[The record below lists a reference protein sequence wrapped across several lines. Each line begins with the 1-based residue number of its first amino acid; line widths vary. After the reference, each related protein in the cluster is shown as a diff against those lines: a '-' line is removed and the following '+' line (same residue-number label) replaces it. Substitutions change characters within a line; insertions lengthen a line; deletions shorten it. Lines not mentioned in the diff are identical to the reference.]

1 MGQCMVKKIRLL
13 GMELDNFSLREEV
26 LQGENFYNK
35 TELNV
40 IRTISMKMLSDA
52 ADNQLVRNGLAQA
65 DLLVVGDKEILT
77 EAGIYSS
84 QRLRE
89 AVEHGFM
96 QEYLKRMSNNRRRVF
111 LVAPTEEEMSNLR
124 EYLLTAYENMQLV
137 GNYVLE
143 ACDGE
148 YDIMVNEMNAAL
160 PDVIISVLD
169 SPQEDG
175 VLQQVKAKIDARVW
189 YSLGSRYFDPEGKLS
204 FIMWFQQLLHKGRFK
219 NVVHHYDDEKE

>member
-1 MGQCMVKKIRLL
+1 MVKKIRLL

-52 ADNQLVRNGLAQA
+52 ADNQLVRDGLAQA

-96 QEYLKRMSNNRRRVF
+96 QEYLKLMSANQRRIF
-111 LVAPTEEEMSNLR
+111 LVAPTSGAMHNLQ
-124 EYLLTAYENMQLV
+124 EYLCSTYENMQLV
-137 GNYVLE
+137 GNYVLDT
-143 ACDGE
+143 CDGE
-148 YDIMVNEMNAAL
+148 YDIMVNEINAAL
-160 PDVIISVLD
+160 PDVIVSVME
-169 SPQEDG
+169 SPQEDRI
-175 VLQQVKAKIDARVW
+175 LQEVKAKIDARVW
-189 YSLGSRYFDPEGKLS
+189 YSLGSRYIDPEGKLS
-204 FIMWFQQLLHKGRFK
+204 FIMWFQQLIHKGRFK